1 MKIARYIDH
10 AVLNPAMTP
19 EEVRA
24 AIQLGIDNDVYSVC
38 VQPRDIEMA
47 LSMCKGTNT
56 LVSCVLDFPH
66 GCGGAASKRAAARL
80 YAEMGVQEIDTVMNY
95 GAAKGGDWVAVREEI
110 FGVVEEA
117 HARGVL
123 VNVTGSMDIGLE
135 EVETAANLVQ
145 QAANPD
151 ANIIFGATFDESLE
165 DEIRVTV
172 IATGFDK
179 PAGSAAVDKPF
190 TQAAERVKAEPAPES
205 SAPVT
210 APVTESAAPVGSS
223 AADDDDD
230 PFDAIFNIFKE
241 RR

>member
-10 AVLNPAMTP
+10 AVLDPAMTP

-38 VQPRDIEMA
+38 VQPRDIETA

-80 YAEMGVQEIDTVMNY
+80 YAEMGVQEIDMVMNY
-95 GAAKGGDWVAVREEI
+95 GAAKGGDWAAVREEI

-123 VNVTGSMDIGLE
+123 VKVIFETCELSEDCIRQGVDVCVDVGADFVKTSTGF
-135 EVETAANLVQ
+135 AAKGATPEAVMTMVS
-145 QAANPD
+145 QAA
-151 ANIIFGATFDESLE
+151 G
-165 DEIRVTV
+165 RV
-172 IATGFDK
+172 
-179 PAGSAAVDKPF
+179 
-190 TQAAERVKAEPAPES
+190 RVKASGGIRTLEDARAYVEMGAERLGVGFSTVPKLVA
-205 SAPVT
+205 A
-210 APVTESAAPVGSS
+210 ESAA
-223 AADDDDD
+223 
-230 PFDAIFNIFKE
+230 K
-241 RR
+241 

>member
-80 YAEMGVQEIDTVMNY
+80 YAEMGVQEIDMVMNY
-95 GAAKGGDWVAVREEI
+95 GAAKGGDWAAVREEI

-123 VNVTGSMDIGLE
+123 VKVIFETCELSEDCIRQGVDVCVDVGADFVKTSTGF
-135 EVETAANLVQ
+135 AAKGATPEAVMTMVS
-145 QAANPD
+145 QAA
-151 ANIIFGATFDESLE
+151 G
-165 DEIRVTV
+165 RV
-172 IATGFDK
+172 
-179 PAGSAAVDKPF
+179 
-190 TQAAERVKAEPAPES
+190 RVKASGGIRTLEDARAYVEMGAERLGVGFSTVPKLVA
-205 SAPVT
+205 A
-210 APVTESAAPVGSS
+210 ESAA
-223 AADDDDD
+223 
-230 PFDAIFNIFKE
+230 K
-241 RR
+241 

>member
-38 VQPRDIEMA
+38 VQPRDIETA

-80 YAEMGVQEIDTVMNY
+80 YAEMGVQEIDMVMNY

-123 VNVTGSMDIGLE
+123 VKVIFETCELSEDCIRQGVDVCVDVGADFVKTSTGF
-135 EVETAANLVQ
+135 AAKGATPEAVMTMVS
-145 QAANPD
+145 QAA
-151 ANIIFGATFDESLE
+151 G
-165 DEIRVTV
+165 RV
-172 IATGFDK
+172 
-179 PAGSAAVDKPF
+179 
-190 TQAAERVKAEPAPES
+190 RVKASGGIRTLEDARAYVEMGAERLGVGFSTVPKLVA
-205 SAPVT
+205 A
-210 APVTESAAPVGSS
+210 ESAA
-223 AADDDDD
+223 
-230 PFDAIFNIFKE
+230 K
-241 RR
+241 

>member
-95 GAAKGGDWVAVREEI
+95 GAAKGGVWAAVREEI

-123 VNVTGSMDIGLE
+123 VKVIFETCELSEDCIRQGVDVCVDVGADFVKTSTGF
-135 EVETAANLVQ
+135 AARGATPEAVMTMVS
-145 QAANPD
+145 QAA
-151 ANIIFGATFDESLE
+151 G
-165 DEIRVTV
+165 RV
-172 IATGFDK
+172 
-179 PAGSAAVDKPF
+179 
-190 TQAAERVKAEPAPES
+190 RVKASGGIRTLEDARAYVEMGAERLGVGFSTVPKLVA
-205 SAPVT
+205 A
-210 APVTESAAPVGSS
+210 ESAA
-223 AADDDDD
+223 
-230 PFDAIFNIFKE
+230 K
-241 RR
+241 

>member
-47 LSMCKGTNT
+47 LAMCKGTNT

-80 YAEMGVQEIDTVMNY
+80 YAEMGVQEIDMVMNY
-95 GAAKGGDWVAVREEI
+95 GAAKGGDWAAVREEI

-123 VNVTGSMDIGLE
+123 VKVIFETCELSEDCIRQGVDVCVDVGADFVKTSTGF
-135 EVETAANLVQ
+135 AAKGATPEAVMTMVS
-145 QAANPD
+145 QAA
-151 ANIIFGATFDESLE
+151 G
-165 DEIRVTV
+165 RV
-172 IATGFDK
+172 
-179 PAGSAAVDKPF
+179 
-190 TQAAERVKAEPAPES
+190 RVKASGGIRTLEDARAYVEMGAERLGVGFSTVPKLVA
-205 SAPVT
+205 A
-210 APVTESAAPVGSS
+210 ESAA
-223 AADDDDD
+223 
-230 PFDAIFNIFKE
+230 K
-241 RR
+241 

>member
-38 VQPRDIEMA
+38 VQPRDIETA
-47 LSMCKGTNT
+47 LAMCKGTNT

-80 YAEMGVQEIDTVMNY
+80 YAEMGVQEIDMVMNY
-95 GAAKGGDWVAVREEI
+95 GAAKGGDWAAVREEI

-123 VNVTGSMDIGLE
+123 VKVIFETCELSEDCIHQGVDVCVDVGADFVKTSTGF
-135 EVETAANLVQ
+135 AAKGATPEAVMTMVS
-145 QAANPD
+145 QAA
-151 ANIIFGATFDESLE
+151 G
-165 DEIRVTV
+165 RV
-172 IATGFDK
+172 
-179 PAGSAAVDKPF
+179 
-190 TQAAERVKAEPAPES
+190 RVKASGGIRTLEDARAYVEMGAERLGVGFSTVPKLVA
-205 SAPVT
+205 A
-210 APVTESAAPVGSS
+210 ESAA
-223 AADDDDD
+223 
-230 PFDAIFNIFKE
+230 K
-241 RR
+241 

>member
-80 YAEMGVQEIDTVMNY
+80 YAEMGVQEIDMVMNY
-95 GAAKGGDWVAVREEI
+95 GAAKGGDWAAVREEI

-123 VNVTGSMDIGLE
+123 VKVIFETCELSEDCIRQGVDVCVDVGADFVKTSTGF
-135 EVETAANLVQ
+135 AAKGATPEAVMTMVS
-145 QAANPD
+145 QAA
-151 ANIIFGATFDESLE
+151 G
-165 DEIRVTV
+165 RV
-172 IATGFDK
+172 
-179 PAGSAAVDKPF
+179 
-190 TQAAERVKAEPAPES
+190 RVKASGGIRTLEDARAYVEMGAERLGVGFSTVPKLA
-205 SAPVT
+205 A
-210 APVTESAAPVGSS
+210 AESAA
-223 AADDDDD
+223 
-230 PFDAIFNIFKE
+230 K
-241 RR
+241 

>member
-38 VQPRDIEMA
+38 VQPRDIETA
-47 LSMCKGTNT
+47 LAMCKGTNT

-80 YAEMGVQEIDTVMNY
+80 YAEMGVQEIDMVMNY
-95 GAAKGGDWVAVREEI
+95 GAAKGGDWAAVREEI

-123 VNVTGSMDIGLE
+123 VKVIFETCELSEDCIRQGVDVCVDVGADFVKTSTGF
-135 EVETAANLVQ
+135 AAKGATPEAVMTMVS
-145 QAANPD
+145 QAA
-151 ANIIFGATFDESLE
+151 G
-165 DEIRVTV
+165 RV
-172 IATGFDK
+172 
-179 PAGSAAVDKPF
+179 
-190 TQAAERVKAEPAPES
+190 RVKASGGIRTLEDARAYVDMGAERLGVGFSTVPKLVA
-205 SAPVT
+205 A
-210 APVTESAAPVGSS
+210 ESAA
-223 AADDDDD
+223 
-230 PFDAIFNIFKE
+230 K
-241 RR
+241 

>member
-38 VQPRDIEMA
+38 VQPRDIETA
-47 LSMCKGTNT
+47 LAMCKGTNT

-95 GAAKGGDWVAVREEI
+95 GAAKGGDWAAVREEI

-123 VNVTGSMDIGLE
+123 VKVIFETCELSEDCIRQGVDVCVDVGADFVKTSTGF
-135 EVETAANLVQ
+135 AARGATPEAVMTMVS
-145 QAANPD
+145 QAA
-151 ANIIFGATFDESLE
+151 G
-165 DEIRVTV
+165 RV
-172 IATGFDK
+172 
-179 PAGSAAVDKPF
+179 
-190 TQAAERVKAEPAPES
+190 RVKASGGIRTLEDARAYVEMGAERLGVGFSTVPKLVA
-205 SAPVT
+205 A
-210 APVTESAAPVGSS
+210 ESAA
-223 AADDDDD
+223 
-230 PFDAIFNIFKE
+230 K
-241 RR
+241 

>member
-38 VQPRDIEMA
+38 VQPRDIETA

-56 LVSCVLDFPH
+56 LVSGVLDFPH

-80 YAEMGVQEIDTVMNY
+80 YAEMGVQEIDMVMNY
-95 GAAKGGDWVAVREEI
+95 GAAKGGDWAAVREEI

-123 VNVTGSMDIGLE
+123 VKVIFETCELSEDCIRQGVDVCVDVGADFVKTSTGF
-135 EVETAANLVQ
+135 AAKGATPEAVMTMVS
-145 QAANPD
+145 QAA
-151 ANIIFGATFDESLE
+151 G
-165 DEIRVTV
+165 RV
-172 IATGFDK
+172 
-179 PAGSAAVDKPF
+179 
-190 TQAAERVKAEPAPES
+190 RVKASGGIRTLEDARAYVEMGAERLGVGFSTVPKLVA
-205 SAPVT
+205 A
-210 APVTESAAPVGSS
+210 ESAA
-223 AADDDDD
+223 
-230 PFDAIFNIFKE
+230 K
-241 RR
+241 

>member
-38 VQPRDIEMA
+38 VQPRDIETA
-47 LSMCKGTNT
+47 LAMCKGTNT

-95 GAAKGGDWVAVREEI
+95 GAAKGGDWAAVREEI

-123 VNVTGSMDIGLE
+123 VKVIFETCELSEDCIRQGVDVCVDVGADFVKTSTGF
-135 EVETAANLVQ
+135 AAKGATPEAVMTMVS
-145 QAANPD
+145 QAA
-151 ANIIFGATFDESLE
+151 G
-165 DEIRVTV
+165 RV
-172 IATGFDK
+172 
-179 PAGSAAVDKPF
+179 
-190 TQAAERVKAEPAPES
+190 RVKASGGIRTLEDARAYVEMGAERLGVGFSTVPKLVA
-205 SAPVT
+205 A
-210 APVTESAAPVGSS
+210 ESAA
-223 AADDDDD
+223 
-230 PFDAIFNIFKE
+230 K
-241 RR
+241 

>member
-38 VQPRDIEMA
+38 VQPRDIETA
-47 LSMCKGTNT
+47 LALCKGTNT

-80 YAEMGVQEIDTVMNY
+80 YAEMGVQEIDMVMNY
-95 GAAKGGDWVAVREEI
+95 GAAKGGDWAAVREEI

-123 VNVTGSMDIGLE
+123 VKVIFETCELSEDCIRQGVDVCVDVGADFVKTSTGF
-135 EVETAANLVQ
+135 AARGATPEAVMTMVS
-145 QAANPD
+145 QAAGR
-151 ANIIFGATFDESLE
+151 I
-165 DEIRVTV
+165 
-172 IATGFDK
+172 
-179 PAGSAAVDKPF
+179 
-190 TQAAERVKAEPAPES
+190 RVKASGGIRTLEDARAYVEMGAERLGVGFSTVPKLVA
-205 SAPVT
+205 A
-210 APVTESAAPVGSS
+210 ESAA
-223 AADDDDD
+223 
-230 PFDAIFNIFKE
+230 K
-241 RR
+241 

>member
-38 VQPRDIEMA
+38 VQPRDIETA
-47 LSMCKGTNT
+47 LAMCKGTNT

-66 GCGGAASKRAAARL
+66 GCGGAAAKRAAARL
-80 YAEMGVQEIDTVMNY
+80 YAEMGVQEIDMVMNY

-123 VNVTGSMDIGLE
+123 VKVIFETCELSEDCIRQGVDVCVDVGADFVKTSTGF
-135 EVETAANLVQ
+135 AAKGATPEAVMTMVS
-145 QAANPD
+145 QAA
-151 ANIIFGATFDESLE
+151 G
-165 DEIRVTV
+165 RV
-172 IATGFDK
+172 
-179 PAGSAAVDKPF
+179 
-190 TQAAERVKAEPAPES
+190 RVKASGGIRTLEDARAYVEMGAERLGVGFSTVPKLVA
-205 SAPVT
+205 A
-210 APVTESAAPVGSS
+210 ESAA
-223 AADDDDD
+223 
-230 PFDAIFNIFKE
+230 K
-241 RR
+241 

>member
-38 VQPRDIEMA
+38 VQPRDIETA
-47 LSMCKGTNT
+47 LAMCKGTNT

-80 YAEMGVQEIDTVMNY
+80 YAEMGVQEIDMVMNY
-95 GAAKGGDWVAVREEI
+95 GAAKGGDWAAVREEI

-123 VNVTGSMDIGLE
+123 VKVIFETCELSEDCIRQGVDVCVDVGADFVKTSTGF
-135 EVETAANLVQ
+135 AARGATPEAVMTMVS
-145 QAANPD
+145 QAA
-151 ANIIFGATFDESLE
+151 G
-165 DEIRVTV
+165 RV
-172 IATGFDK
+172 
-179 PAGSAAVDKPF
+179 
-190 TQAAERVKAEPAPES
+190 RVKASGGIRTLEDARAYVEMGAERLGVGFSTVPKLVA
-205 SAPVT
+205 A
-210 APVTESAAPVGSS
+210 ESAA
-223 AADDDDD
+223 
-230 PFDAIFNIFKE
+230 K
-241 RR
+241 

>member
-38 VQPRDIEMA
+38 VQPRDIETA

-80 YAEMGVQEIDTVMNY
+80 YAEMGVQEIDMVMNY
-95 GAAKGGDWVAVREEI
+95 GAAKGGDWAAVREEI

-123 VNVTGSMDIGLE
+123 VKVIFETCELSEDCIRQGVDVCVDVGADFVKTSTGF
-135 EVETAANLVQ
+135 AAKGATPEAVMTMVS
-145 QAANPD
+145 QAA
-151 ANIIFGATFDESLE
+151 G
-165 DEIRVTV
+165 RV
-172 IATGFDK
+172 
-179 PAGSAAVDKPF
+179 
-190 TQAAERVKAEPAPES
+190 RVKASGGIRTLEDARAYVEMGAERLGVGFSTVPKL
-205 SAPVT
+205 V
-210 APVTESAAPVGSS
+210 AAEI
-223 AADDDDD
+223 AA
-230 PFDAIFNIFKE
+230 K
-241 RR
+241 

>member
-38 VQPRDIEMA
+38 VQPRDIETA

-80 YAEMGVQEIDTVMNY
+80 YAEMGVQEIDMVMNY
-95 GAAKGGDWVAVREEI
+95 GAAKGGDWAAVREEI

-123 VNVTGSMDIGLE
+123 VKVIFETCELSEDCIRQGVDVCVDVGADFVKTSTGF
-135 EVETAANLVQ
+135 AAKGATPEAVMTMVS
-145 QAANPD
+145 QAA
-151 ANIIFGATFDESLE
+151 G
-165 DEIRVTV
+165 RV
-172 IATGFDK
+172 
-179 PAGSAAVDKPF
+179 
-190 TQAAERVKAEPAPES
+190 RVKASGGIRTLEDARAYVEMGAERLGVGFSTVPKLVA
-205 SAPVT
+205 A
-210 APVTESAAPVGSS
+210 ESAA
-223 AADDDDD
+223 
-230 PFDAIFNIFKE
+230 K
-241 RR
+241 

>member
-38 VQPRDIEMA
+38 VQPRDIETA

-66 GCGGAASKRAAARL
+66 GCGGAAAKRAAARL
-80 YAEMGVQEIDTVMNY
+80 YAEMGVQEIDMVMNY
-95 GAAKGGDWVAVREEI
+95 GAAKGGDWAAVREEI

-123 VNVTGSMDIGLE
+123 VKVIFETCELSEDCIRQGVDVCVDVGADFVKTSTGF
-135 EVETAANLVQ
+135 AAKGATPEAVMTMVS
-145 QAANPD
+145 QAA
-151 ANIIFGATFDESLE
+151 G
-165 DEIRVTV
+165 RV
-172 IATGFDK
+172 
-179 PAGSAAVDKPF
+179 
-190 TQAAERVKAEPAPES
+190 RVKASGGIRTLEDARAYVEMGAERLGVGFSTVPKLVA
-205 SAPVT
+205 A
-210 APVTESAAPVGSS
+210 ESAA
-223 AADDDDD
+223 
-230 PFDAIFNIFKE
+230 K
-241 RR
+241 

>member
-38 VQPRDIEMA
+38 VQPRDIETA

-80 YAEMGVQEIDTVMNY
+80 YAEMGVQEIDMVMNY
-95 GAAKGGDWVAVREEI
+95 GAAKGGDWAAVREEI

-123 VNVTGSMDIGLE
+123 VKVIFETCELSEDCIRQGVDVCVDVGADFVKTSTGF
-135 EVETAANLVQ
+135 AAKGATPEAVMTMVS
-145 QAANPD
+145 QAAGR
-151 ANIIFGATFDESLE
+151 I
-165 DEIRVTV
+165 
-172 IATGFDK
+172 
-179 PAGSAAVDKPF
+179 
-190 TQAAERVKAEPAPES
+190 RVKASGGIRTLEDARAYVEMGAERLGVGFSTVPKLVA
-205 SAPVT
+205 A
-210 APVTESAAPVGSS
+210 ESAA
-223 AADDDDD
+223 
-230 PFDAIFNIFKE
+230 K
-241 RR
+241 

>member
-38 VQPRDIEMA
+38 VQPRDIETA
-47 LSMCKGTNT
+47 LAMCKGTNT

-80 YAEMGVQEIDTVMNY
+80 YAEMGVQEIDMVMNY

-123 VNVTGSMDIGLE
+123 VKVIFETCELSEDCIRQGVDVCVDVGADFVKTSTGF
-135 EVETAANLVQ
+135 AARGATPEAVMTMVS
-145 QAANPD
+145 QAA
-151 ANIIFGATFDESLE
+151 G
-165 DEIRVTV
+165 RV
-172 IATGFDK
+172 
-179 PAGSAAVDKPF
+179 
-190 TQAAERVKAEPAPES
+190 RVKASGGIRTLEDARAYVEMGAERLGVGFSTVPKLVA
-205 SAPVT
+205 A
-210 APVTESAAPVGSS
+210 ESAA
-223 AADDDDD
+223 
-230 PFDAIFNIFKE
+230 K
-241 RR
+241 